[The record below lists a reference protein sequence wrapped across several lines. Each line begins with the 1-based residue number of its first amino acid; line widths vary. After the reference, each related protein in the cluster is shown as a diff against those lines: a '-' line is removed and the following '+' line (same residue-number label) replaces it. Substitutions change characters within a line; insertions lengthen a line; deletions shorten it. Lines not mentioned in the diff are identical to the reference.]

1 MVMVVSPDLSCN
13 SAVANADVL
22 SATLSV
28 KANNKPFIENP
39 PFSLAVILSE
49 HPVQPYWYA
58 SR

>member
-1 MVMVVSPDLSCN
+1 MVTVVGPDLSCN

-39 PFSLAVILSE
+39 PFS
-49 HPVQPYWYA
+49 
-58 SR
+58 